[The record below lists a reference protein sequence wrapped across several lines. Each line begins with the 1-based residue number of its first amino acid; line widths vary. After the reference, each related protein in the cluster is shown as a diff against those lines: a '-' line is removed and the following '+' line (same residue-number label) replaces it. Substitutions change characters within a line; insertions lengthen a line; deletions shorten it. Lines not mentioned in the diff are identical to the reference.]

1 MIRLQLTCAD
11 VLATCFCLLALYIYS
26 CIILTCDHFCSRFC
40 MHVYVTA
47 CMDFQTSLCHS
58 QALMCFDSQRYLS
71 ICICIHVFVDMVC
84 CFTVYHF
91 FFPSSLRLALM
102 ASVEDL
108 IIKTV
113 VSAELAIATACKTFL
128 SHRGSC
134 FGKELGT
141 SVLVGFSVLFETCIF
156 PVLQGSL
163 HFLLQE
169 SLILFFSSVQASGAR
184 GC

>member
-11 VLATCFCLLALYIYS
+11 VLATCFCLLALYFTLVSYS
-26 CIILTCDHFCSRFC
+26 LVTISAVGYVC
-40 MHVYVTA
+40 MHTLLLAWISKHCFVVHSSHVLWFTKVSVHMYIHSCFSRYGVLLH
-47 CMDFQTSLCHS
+47 SL
-58 QALMCFDSQRYLS
+58 L
-71 ICICIHVFVDMVC
+71 
-84 CFTVYHF
+84 F
-91 FFPSSLRLALM
+91 FSPSSFCLALM

-141 SVLVGFSVLFETCIF
+141 SVLVGFWVLFETCIF
-156 PVLQGSL
+156 PVL
-163 HFLLQE
+163 
-169 SLILFFSSVQASGAR
+169 
-184 GC
+184 

>member
-11 VLATCFCLLALYIYS
+11 VLATCFCLLALYLHS
-26 CIILTCDHFCSRFC
+26 CIILTCDHFCSSLC
-40 MHVYVTA
+40 MHVCYCLHGFPKIALSFICSHELWFTKVSV
-47 CMDFQTSLCHS
+47 CMSKYSCFSRYGVLLHS
-58 QALMCFDSQRYLS
+58 VLL
-71 ICICIHVFVDMVC
+71 
-84 CFTVYHF
+84 F
-91 FFPSSLRLALM
+91 FSPSSLCSALM

-141 SVLVGFSVLFETCIF
+141 SVLIGF
-156 PVLQGSL
+156 
-163 HFLLQE
+163 
-169 SLILFFSSVQASGAR
+169 
-184 GC
+184 